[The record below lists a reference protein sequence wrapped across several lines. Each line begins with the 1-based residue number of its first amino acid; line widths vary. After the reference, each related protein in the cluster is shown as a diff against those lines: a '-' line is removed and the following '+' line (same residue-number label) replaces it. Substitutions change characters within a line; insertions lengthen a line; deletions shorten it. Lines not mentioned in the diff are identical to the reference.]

1 MEIIFYLKIKFFII
15 CNKIFLNEKI
25 HFPNRDK
32 IIKLKILHLIKI
44 LTKVKS
50 NISEL
55 N

>member
-25 HFPNRDK
+25 HFANRDK

-44 LTKVKS
+44 LTKVKRIYQ
-50 NISEL
+50 N
-55 N
+55 